1 MIIEEIM
8 TLKMMMMMMTMMMMM
23 MIMDQMIDKPTD
35 ILTNSV
41 IIRDQ
46 ILSVLS
52 DRPLPID
59 FHVSATFS
67 V

>member
-1 MIIEEIM
+1 
-8 TLKMMMMMMTMMMMM
+8 MTMMMMM
-23 MIMDQMIDKPTD
+23 MMMIMMMMMNRMTEPTD

-46 ILSVLS
+46 ILSVSS
-52 DRPLPID
+52 DRPLSID
-59 FHVSATFS
+59 FYVSATFS